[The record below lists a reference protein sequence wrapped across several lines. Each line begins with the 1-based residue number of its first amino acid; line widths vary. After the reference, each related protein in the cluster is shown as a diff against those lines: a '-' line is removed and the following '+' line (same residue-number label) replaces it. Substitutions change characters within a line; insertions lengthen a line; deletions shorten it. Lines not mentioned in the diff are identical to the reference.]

1 MFKYKNIASILGF
14 ICLALITMGA
24 TADYSAPEMLSENS
38 LANKTK
44 LVRMGSGWLVSAY
57 GDATDGS
64 QTVYDTKADDT
75 RLSRDIFVRVCHPA
89 HNDSQGGLASDWSE
103 PLNISNTAHVAS
115 ILTKW
120 DENNVF
126 DGEMIA
132 RPFFGDSEK
141 PNIFVA
147 GNFAVVTWV
156 GKYCPGDKQR
166 IISYTAR
173 EGLSV
178 PFSCLYRSYTNN
190 VAGLDGEPAVWN
202 TQQITD
208 GSRDAK
214 SDFNKGLSID
224 GKGKWVFSWQEDPHG
239 LQLGAGAGPGEGASG
254 ATVTHGTDIWYT
266 YTEDLMGTPLATP
279 VRISDNYT
287 IDGSGGNTSPVFHPD
302 DPENEIQVLER
313 GNTGASR
320 PNLMLVNN
328 ASYGIDPTA
337 VIAYEESKGADRLD
351 SGKFVRY
358 HEFPFNAPPVSNG
371 MYENGEPGCIISDP
385 AENSRRVRFVG
396 QPNASPNGLRMGVF
410 WRQGF
415 PTEGGPADIM
425 VRVGKKTED
434 VGSTGLRPE
443 DMEPAVDGT
452 CRESDYLVAR
462 DLNNVPA
469 SNISSNTIPW
479 TPLPSLEVPF
489 PTSTFPPN
497 DLGDTSSFNPYED
510 SKAHRAAIVGDD
522 FYLGYSYAKDWAV
535 ATVIDLDIYDFWMR
549 RYNAQGL
556 SDDTYDQG
564 WTDAVNLSNMIN
576 MTGVTTHVKEPR
588 LVKTPGSGMGCNTLD
603 PANSAYPENCQD
615 KNTLIIAWGTESN
628 VYGHIGGSEEF
639 DVYYTRT
646 RDKGAT
652 FEAPVVVPGI
662 GENNRFESQLRPSPA
677 GNIIWTVWNEAD
689 NVSGGTHAM
698 LSVSDES
705 VGTAPTPPPGG
716 GTPPPPPPADSYDL
730 LIESLELDV
739 DAPQIVDGIYLVPA
753 KTKGIPARVTITNVG
768 GLTVTGEVTVET
780 FQGGGFYYS
789 FDFEELGSGETAV
802 FDFTWDSR
810 NKKSYTW
817 QATVSPIDNDRDLDN
832 NTMRVEAI
840 IVR

>member
-1 MFKYKNIASILGF
+1 MKCSKCKKFINVIGF
-14 ICLALITMGA
+14 ICVALFSVNA
-24 TADYSAPEMLSENS
+24 TAALDFSLPDTLSDNS

-44 LVRMGSGWLVSAY
+44 LVRMGSGWLVSVF

-64 QTVYDTKADDT
+64 QTVYDTKADDV

-89 HNDSQGGLASDWSE
+89 NNISQCSSADDWSA
-103 PLNISNTAHVAS
+103 PLNISNTADLFS
-115 ILTKW
+115 IATGW
-120 DENNVF
+120 NEDIGVEYP
-126 DGEMIA
+126 I
-132 RPFFGDSEK
+132 PFYGDSEK

-166 IISYTAR
+166 MISYTAR

-178 PFSCLYRSYTNN
+178 PFSCLYTSYTNN
-190 VAGLDGEPAVWN
+190 VAGIDGEPAVWN
-202 TQQITD
+202 TQQLTD

-214 SDFNKGLSID
+214 SDFNKGLSVD

-239 LQLGAGAGPGEGASG
+239 LQLGGGEGPGEGASG
-254 ATVTHGTDIWYT
+254 ATVTHGTDVWYT
-266 YTEDLMGTPLATP
+266 YTEDLMLEPLATP

-287 IDGSGGNTSPVFHPD
+287 IDGSGGNTSPIYHPD
-302 DPENEIQVLER
+302 DLENEIEVLER

-320 PNLMLVNN
+320 PNLMLVGG
-328 ASYGIDPTA
+328 SPVPTA

-358 HEFPFNAPPVSNG
+358 HEFAFNAPPVSTG

-385 AENSRRVRFVG
+385 LENSRRVRFVG
-396 QPNASPNGLRMGVF
+396 QSFPSTNGLRMGVF
-410 WRQGF
+410 WRQGL

-425 VRVGKKTED
+425 VRVGKKTADE
-434 VGSTGLRPE
+434 GSTGLRPE
-443 DMEPAVDGT
+443 DMEPAVDGA

-462 DLNNVPA
+462 ELNNVPA
-469 SNISSNTIPW
+469 SNISSNTVPW
-479 TPLPSLEVPF
+479 TPINSEEP
-489 PTSTFPPN
+489 STFPPN
-497 DLGDTSSFNPYED
+497 DLADTSSFNPYED

-522 FYLGYSYAKDWAV
+522 FYIGYSYAKDWAV
-535 ATVIDLDIYDFWMR
+535 ATVIDLDNYNFWMR
-549 RYNAQGL
+549 RYNAASGG
-556 SDDTYDQG
+556 S
-564 WTDAVNLSNMIN
+564 WTDAVNLSNI
-576 MTGVTTHVKEPR
+576 TDVKTHVKEPR

-615 KNTLIIAWGTESN
+615 KDTLIVAWGTESN

-646 RDKGAT
+646 KDKGVT
-652 FEAPVVVPGI
+652 FDDPIVVSGI
-662 GENNRFESQLRPSPA
+662 GYNNRFESQLRPSPA
-677 GNIIWTVWNEAD
+677 GNIIWTVWNEAENTLD
-689 NVSGGTHAM
+689 GLGELENIGTNAM

-705 VGTAPTPPPGG
+705 DPLAVIPTPPPGG
-716 GTPPPPPPADSYDL
+716 ETPPPPPPAESYDL
-730 LIESLELDV
+730 LIESLEMDLDDPV
-739 DAPQIVDGIYLVPA
+739 IDEDGTYYVPP
-753 KTKGIPARVTITNVG
+753 KTNDIRARVTVKNIG
-768 GLTVTGEVTVET
+768 GLPVSGEGTVET
-780 FQGGGFYYS
+780 IQGGGFYYP
-789 FDFEELGSGETAV
+789 FTFEELGTGETAV

-817 QATVSPIDNDRDLDN
+817 QAVVSPTDNDRDIDN

>member
-1 MFKYKNIASILGF
+1 
-14 ICLALITMGA
+14 
-24 TADYSAPEMLSENS
+24 
-38 LANKTK
+38 
-44 LVRMGSGWLVSAY
+44 
-57 GDATDGS
+57 
-64 QTVYDTKADDT
+64 
-75 RLSRDIFVRVCHPA
+75 
-89 HNDSQGGLASDWSE
+89 
-103 PLNISNTAHVAS
+103 
-115 ILTKW
+115 
-120 DENNVF
+120 
-126 DGEMIA
+126 
-132 RPFFGDSEK
+132 
-141 PNIFVA
+141 
-147 GNFAVVTWV
+147 
-156 GKYCPGDKQR
+156 
-166 IISYTAR
+166 
-173 EGLSV
+173 
-178 PFSCLYRSYTNN
+178 
-190 VAGLDGEPAVWN
+190 
-202 TQQITD
+202 
-208 GSRDAK
+208 
-214 SDFNKGLSID
+214 
-224 GKGKWVFSWQEDPHG
+224 
-239 LQLGAGAGPGEGASG
+239 
-254 ATVTHGTDIWYT
+254 
-266 YTEDLMGTPLATP
+266 
-279 VRISDNYT
+279 
-287 IDGSGGNTSPVFHPD
+287 
-302 DPENEIQVLER
+302 
-313 GNTGASR
+313 
-320 PNLMLVNN
+320 
-328 ASYGIDPTA
+328 
-337 VIAYEESKGADRLD
+337 
-351 SGKFVRY
+351 
-358 HEFPFNAPPVSNG
+358 
-371 MYENGEPGCIISDP
+371 
-385 AENSRRVRFVG
+385 
-396 QPNASPNGLRMGVF
+396 
-410 WRQGF
+410 
-415 PTEGGPADIM
+415 
-425 VRVGKKTED
+425 
-434 VGSTGLRPE
+434 
-443 DMEPAVDGT
+443 
-452 CRESDYLVAR
+452 
-462 DLNNVPA
+462 
-469 SNISSNTIPW
+469 
-479 TPLPSLEVPF
+479 
-489 PTSTFPPN
+489 
-497 DLGDTSSFNPYED
+497 
-510 SKAHRAAIVGDD
+510 
-522 FYLGYSYAKDWAV
+522 
-535 ATVIDLDIYDFWMR
+535 
-549 RYNAQGL
+549 
-556 SDDTYDQG
+556 
-564 WTDAVNLSNMIN
+564 MIN